1 MFNSH
6 YNTRS
11 RTAPRRFQDETF
23 LPGSNNGYTA
33 GRAIDTGDYIDR
45 RWDVERDNYD
55 LSLQPDDYTP
65 MDLDEEEAGRITH
78 EQYGEP
84 MEIDGEE
91 LFRQHVQACQQVSGA
106 HWDYEEDASEDEA
119 DDADSDY
126 VPSEAEETEDD
137 TDYVDSDEDSDVD
150 CYSVAQYL
158 DDGTGYPDELDD
170 EDYKRIDEYYES
182 QKGNTPND
190 KLISAYFRPSF
201 SESLHIDA
209 AVLNTTT
216 VNVQDPVAFENDMAF
231 LTIKPNMSSLKLAI
245 LENLVVIWRGE
256 SQYNQD
262 TRATELKCYFFYQ
275 DISPF
280 MYDDWD
286 FDDEDI
292 DVIWLKTSSVSW
304 LVPLEH
310 KDRKFLEKMASWT
323 PTEPFD
329 RTVDATSYCE
339 WENEFMDTQGDKAPR
354 GDDGNE
360 EEKVPDDSS
369 HSSGYSSMPSLISGS
384 ESDSEM
390 DISDEETDYDDGSHF
405 GPSTYMS
412 SHVWPKKANG
422 DHWCDP

>member
-65 MDLDEEEAGRITH
+65 MDLDEEEYGRIGYQLH
-78 EQYGEP
+78 GEP

-91 LFRQHVQACQQVSGA
+91 QFRQHVQACQQVSGA

-137 TDYVDSDEDSDVD
+137 TDYVDSDDDSDLS
-150 CYSVAQYL
+150 YSVAQYL
-158 DDGTGYPDELDD
+158 DGTGYPDELNN

-190 KLISAYFRPSF
+190 KLISSYFRPSF

-209 AVLNTTT
+209 AVLNTTP

-231 LTIKPNMSSLKLAI
+231 LTIKPNMSPLKLAI

-262 TRATELKCYFFYQ
+262 THTTELKCYFFYQ

-286 FDDEDI
+286 FDAEDI
-292 DVIWLKTSSVSW
+292 DVIWLNTRSVSW

-354 GDDGNE
+354 GDDYNE
-360 EEKVPDDSS
+360 EEKVPDDES

-405 GPSTYMS
+405 GPSAFMS
-412 SHVWPKKANG
+412 SNAYPKFKKANG